1 MEKLSF
7 RVGRN
12 FVRES
17 CPRPRSL
24 CTHLEQASKSLT
36 RINNSN
42 LGEGGEIG
50 TNSYRPPYPQHL
62 PKSPLAPPRRR
73 HNEQT
78 RGRWRESSDHS
89 ASVIARTKSLR
100 EAIYGS
106 NSRSSSIN
114 LHFTPSIR
122 GRRQDDVCKYYC
134 RLLKWAKEKCRGDIG
149 ESGQDAHFGENGETS
164 EKCSSGPGSVNPA
177 TVHAT

>member
-1 MEKLSF
+1 MEKLNF
-7 RVGRN
+7 RVAGNLVAMPSADYSR
-12 FVRES
+12 
-17 CPRPRSL
+17 L
-24 CTHLEQASKSLT
+24 CTHLEHEHASKSLT

-78 RGRWRESSDHS
+78 RGRRRESSDHS

-114 LHFTPSIR
+114 LHFTHSIR
-122 GRRQDDVCKYYC
+122 GRRQEDDVCKYYC

-149 ESGQDAHFGENGETS
+149 ESGQDAHFGEDCETC
-164 EKCSSGPGSVNPA
+164 EK
-177 TVHAT
+177 